1 MDEPSAAS
9 RQWIL
14 LLSLT
19 ALLLSL
25 VVLSHTA
32 SRYATAYL
40 QAPGEVS
47 AFLEALDSSI
57 AENETYNTDI
67 AKLKR
72 VDDKA
77 RLARLLRDIQR
88 GCDQLRDD
96 LNGMLVGEVGSSHAR
111 LRNGARIFWAGN
123 RVGLEAK
130 LRRLDLLRMRFLVVH
145 MGFITTISSEVA
157 GRQQEAEAAAT
168 AAAVAA
174 AAVAETERPYHPLA
188 APRPGGF
195 SRALTDSIKAKPPL
209 RRLTAP
215 APGTPGPPE
224 TVEGNHRRGWAG
236 VVQELQ
242 RSPLLHKRHTSIE
255 MSLTRTP

>member
-1 MDEPSAAS
+1 MNEPSSAS
-9 RQWIL
+9 RQWVL

-25 VVLSHTA
+25 VVVAHTA
-32 SRYATAYL
+32 SRYTTACL
-40 QAPGEVS
+40 HAPGEVS
-47 AFLEALDSSI
+47 AFLEALDASI

-77 RLARLLRDIQR
+77 RLARLLRDIQK
-88 GCDQLRDD
+88 GCDGLRED
-96 LNGMLVGEVGSSHAR
+96 LNGLLVGEVGSSHPQ
-111 LRNGARIFWAGN
+111 LRNGARMFWAGH
-123 RVGLEAK
+123 RVGLEGK

-145 MGFITTISSEVA
+145 MGFITSIASEA
-157 GRQQEAEAAAT
+157 ATRQQEVAAT
-168 AAAVAA
+168 AAAAA
-174 AAVAETERPYHPLA
+174 AAAETERPYHPLA
-188 APRPGGF
+188 APRPSPF

-215 APGTPGPPE
+215 PPGTPPGPSQQE
-224 TVEGNHRRGWAG
+224 SVEGNHRRGWAG

>member
-25 VVLSHTA
+25 VVLAHTA

-57 AENETYNTDI
+57 SENETYNTDI

-77 RLARLLRDIQR
+77 RLARILRDIQR

-96 LNGMLVGEVGSSHAR
+96 LNSMLVGEVGSSHAH
-111 LRNGARIFWAGN
+111 LRNGARMFWAGN

-130 LRRLDLLRMRFLVVH
+130 LRHLDLLRMRFLVVH
-145 MGFITTISSEVA
+145 MGFITSIASEVA
-157 GRQQEAEAAAT
+157 TRQQEAHES
-168 AAAVAA
+168 
-174 AAVAETERPYHPLA
+174 ETERPYHPLA
-188 APRPGGF
+188 AQRPSAF
-195 SRALTDSIKAKPPL
+195 SRALTDSIRAKPPL